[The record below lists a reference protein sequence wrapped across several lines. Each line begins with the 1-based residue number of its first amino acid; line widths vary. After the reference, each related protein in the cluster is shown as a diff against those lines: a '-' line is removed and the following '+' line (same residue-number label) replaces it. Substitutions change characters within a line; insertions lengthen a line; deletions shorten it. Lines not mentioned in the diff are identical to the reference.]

1 MKRIPMVLTAITIAL
16 LASACASGG
25 ARNSAPDSSGSERV
39 DADHAVARGP
49 AGKAPRTDQLSIDD
63 GSGNKVL
70 IEKVEFQAGVSS
82 ITVERLAKKYGCE
95 GGAGAGRITGKG
107 PLEMYRMSCD
117 NGHAFLA
124 KCELRQCQPV
134 R

>member
-1 MKRIPMVLTAITIAL
+1 MVLATITIGL
-16 LASACASGG
+16 LASACAGGG
-25 ARNSAPDSSGSERV
+25 ARSSVADSSGSVRL
-39 DADHAVARGP
+39 DTGRATARGL
-49 AGKAPRTDQLSIDD
+49 AQRTDQLSIDD
-63 GSGNKVL
+63 GSGNKIL
-70 IEKVEFQAGVSS
+70 IETVEFQAGVSS

-117 NGHAFLA
+117 NGRAFLA
-124 KCELRQCQPV
+124 KCELRQCQPL